1 MAEIEF
7 VEDVD
12 LGGGW
17 EGEIKRATFRGGN
30 EVYLAIL
37 FAGYGNGAPG
47 SDPDGP
53 DERGYRVLEG
63 EYFTMREA
71 RDGLRSMLA
80 RAQSQ
85 GWRIERQGDRT
96 VITGPR
102 RRVTYEGGEV
112 REERL

>member
-12 LGGGW
+12 LGEGW

-37 FAGYGNGAPG
+37 FAGYGTGAPSG
-47 SDPDGP
+47 SSEGP
-53 DERGYRVLEG
+53 EERGYRVLEG

-71 RDGLRSMLA
+71 RDGLRSMFA

-85 GWRIERQGDRT
+85 GWQIERDGDRT
-96 VITGPR
+96 IITGPR
-102 RRVTYEGGEV
+102 RRVTYVGGEV
-112 REERL
+112 RVERI

>member
-1 MAEIEF
+1 MADIEF
-7 VEDVD
+7 VEDAD

-37 FAGYGNGAPG
+37 FASYGGGTA
-47 SDPDGP
+47 SSSPDGP
-53 DERGYRVLEG
+53 EERGYRVLEG

-85 GWRIERQGDRT
+85 GWRIDRDSDRT
-96 VITGPR
+96 IITGPR

-112 REERL
+112 TVERI